1 MHPMK
6 LSVTHKS
13 GIERGAYSDTGQ
25 SRETAPYDRVA
36 WWRIAGPREIAAE
49 PRDLGQM
56 EESVRSC
63 SGAGDCLARVGR
75 GGRLPP
81 RSERCQGR
89 S

>member
-25 SRETAPYDRVA
+25 SREAAPYDRVA

-56 EESVRSC
+56 E
-63 SGAGDCLARVGR
+63 
-75 GGRLPP
+75 
-81 RSERCQGR
+81 
-89 S
+89 